1 MLAYKNRPAMASDT
15 VLRRHMTLDGLVQT
29 LAKQQLRLTRLDTFA
44 DPYEGSVPKQQID
57 DQLPLFSSRNVFFEG
72 GMNPGMPA
80 RLDLW
85 TEMSLLRRAM
95 TRSAH
100 ASCWSA
106 GHESEAMW
114 RLYCRDSGVEGQGV
128 AIESTLSALEASV
141 EALELFVSPIA
152 YRYYHTGPA
161 FTDELDSFMHKR
173 MGFSHEGEV
182 RLLRFNKDQY
192 LSIANA
198 VRAQAP
204 EPTPLPEHVHIDWA
218 VHAVV
223 NRLVISPYADEA
235 YEKCVRD
242 KVAAIDSALV
252 SKLDLS
258 VLSERRYAPK
268 LLTLL
273 AKRAKETPNTRCT
286 RRPPVH
292 S

>member
-1 MLAYKNRPAMASDT
+1 MPTYKNRPAMALDT
-15 VLRRHMTLDGLVQT
+15 VLRRHMTLDGLAQT
-29 LAKQQLRLTRLDTFA
+29 LAKQKLRLTRLDRFP

-57 DQLPLFSSRNVFFEG
+57 DQLPIFSSRNVFFEG
-72 GMNPGMPA
+72 GMNPGTPEQ
-80 RLDLW
+80 LDPW
-85 TEMSLLRRAM
+85 TEMSLWRRAM

-128 AIESTLSALEASV
+128 AIESTLAAIEASV
-141 EALELFVSPIA
+141 DAQGLLVSPIA

-161 FTDELDSFMHKR
+161 FTDELDSFMNKR

-182 RLLRFNKDQY
+182 RLLSFNKDQY

-204 EPTPLPEHVHIDWA
+204 APADLPEYVHLAWP

-223 NRLVISPYADEA
+223 NRLLISPYADEA
-235 YEKCVRD
+235 YEKRVRD
-242 KVAAIDSALV
+242 QVAAIDSSLA
-252 SKLDLS
+252 SKLELS
-258 VLSERRYAPK
+258 VLSERRYA
-268 LLTLL
+268 
-273 AKRAKETPNTRCT
+273 ANF
-286 RRPPVH
+286 
-292 S
+292 

>member
-44 DPYEGSVPKQQID
+44 DPHEGSVPKQQVD
-57 DQLPLFSSRNVFFEG
+57 DQLLLFSSRNVFKG
-72 GMNPGMPA
+72 SMNPRTPA
-80 RLDLW
+80 RLDPW

-114 RLYCRDSGVEGQGV
+114 RLYCRDSGVEGRGV

-141 EALELFVSPIA
+141 EALGLFVSPIA

-173 MGFSHEGEV
+173 MGFSYEGEV
-182 RLLRFNKDQY
+182 RLLLFNKDQY
-192 LSIANA
+192 LFIADA
-198 VRAQAP
+198 VRAQNP
-204 EPTPLPEHVHIDWA
+204 EPTGLPKHVHVDWA

-223 NRLVISPYADEA
+223 DRLVISPYADEA
-235 YEKCVRD
+235 YERCVRD
-242 KVAAIDSALV
+242 QVAAIDSALA

-258 VLSERRYAPK
+258 VLSERRYAP
-268 LLTLL
+268 
-273 AKRAKETPNTRCT
+273 NF
-286 RRPPVH
+286 
-292 S
+292 